1 MAEEVDDNNGED
13 NDKDRLQ
20 TGLTTDKEPAATKG
34 QSLSVNN
41 VQFGHAV
48 TAVSRWIRARVKT
61 IVIQ

>member
-13 NDKDRLQ
+13 NDRLQ
-20 TGLTTDKEPAATKG
+20 TGLTTDKEPAATEG

>member
-34 QSLSVNN
+34 QSLSVNK
-41 VQFGHAV
+41 VQFGHAAA
-48 TAVSRWIRARVKT
+48 AVSRWIRARVKT

>member
-13 NDKDRLQ
+13 NDRLQ

-41 VQFGHAV
+41 VQFGHAAS
-48 TAVSRWIRARVKT
+48 AVSSWIRARVKT

>member
-13 NDKDRLQ
+13 NDRLQ